1 MRWAC
6 ILLPQLALDHALRQ
20 RDDPQAPLALLS
32 GPANRRVLQAL
43 NPAARELGLRPGMAL
58 NAAQLLSRDFATADY
73 DLAAVER
80 CQQFLAAWAYR
91 FSSQVSLHYPRALL
105 LEVHSSLPLLGPWP
119 RLEQRLRTELDA
131 LGYRHRIVLAP
142 NPAAARALANV
153 HAELAVDERE
163 LPQAIAQLPVNRAG
177 LPGEMVGALTRMGLR
192 QLRQVLALPRAGLAR
207 RFPSQLLGYL
217 DQLLGHRP
225 LGLDFYLPPDE
236 FSTRIE
242 LNFEVASHQA
252 LLFPLR
258 RALSDLAAYLA
269 SRDGGVQRFSLALEH
284 RSGVATELKVGLL
297 AAERDAGLL
306 FELTRVRLEQ
316 LQLPAPVL
324 ALALTARDLPA
335 FVPECRELFD
345 PRPQQKQSWEQLRER
360 LRARLGDDA
369 LHGLNAHADPRP
381 ECAWRPF
388 PGKAMPLAD
397 RPRPGW
403 LLHEPQPLRETL
415 ARILA
420 GPERI
425 ESGWWDGG
433 DLRRDYYL
441 VETRNGQR
449 AWVFRSVGTDEPFQ
463 LHGWF
468 A

>member
-1 MRWAC
+1 MRWVC

-20 RDDPQAPLALLS
+20 RDDPLAPLALLS
-32 GPANRRVLQAL
+32 GPANRRVLQTL
-43 NPAARELGLRPGMAL
+43 NPAARDLGLRPGMTL
-58 NAAQLLSRDFATADY
+58 SAAQLLSRDFTTADY

-91 FSSQVSLHYPRALL
+91 FSSQVSLRYPRALL
-105 LEVHSSLPLLGPWP
+105 LEVHSSLALLGPWS
-119 RLEQRLRTELDA
+119 RLEQRLRMELNT

-153 HAELAVDERE
+153 SDGLAIDDRE
-163 LPQAIAQLPVNRAG
+163 LPQAIARLPVNRAS
-177 LPGEMVGALTRMGLR
+177 LPDEMSTALIRMGLR
-192 QLRQVLALPRAGLAR
+192 QIGQVLQVPRESLAR
-207 RFPSQLLGYL
+207 RFPPRLLEQL

-225 LGLDFYLPPDE
+225 LGLEFYLPPDE
-236 FSTRIE
+236 FITRIE
-242 LNFEVASHQA
+242 LNFEVQSHQA

-258 RALSDLAAYLA
+258 RMLGDLAAYLA
-269 SRDGGVQRFSLALEH
+269 GRDGGVQRFSLFLEH
-284 RSGVATELKVGLL
+284 RSGMATELKVGLL
-297 AAERDAGLL
+297 SAERDVNLL
-306 FELTRVRLEQ
+306 FELTRTRLEQ

-324 ALALTARDLPA
+324 ALTLTARDLPG
-335 FVPECRELFD
+335 FVPECHELFD
-345 PRPQQKQSWEQLRER
+345 PRPQQNQSWEQLRER
-360 LRARLGDDA
+360 LRARLGDGA
-369 LHGLNAHADPRP
+369 LHGINAHADPRP
-381 ECAWRPF
+381 EMAWRPL
-388 PGKAMPLAD
+388 PGRAPPLTGL
-397 RPRPGW
+397 PRPGW
-403 LLHEPQPLRETL
+403 LLPEPQPLREPL

-433 DLRRDYYL
+433 DLRRDYFL

-449 AWVFRSVGTDEPFQ
+449 AWVFRHTAKDETFQ